1 MIDRS
6 FECYVRDNQLGVLGH
21 IFRPYYIRYAE
32 FLSAAKGRN
41 YGKYLWSLCLEDL
54 LILCTAI
61 QSLSENSESLQAR
74 RAGPSKESPD
84 LGVRWSSTKIWDG
97 NFPSMTYAYIMESD
111 GRTCLVAPA
120 SSEFCISSL
129 KTPFP
134 SRYRP
139 RSALKFA
146 VRSITS

>member
-61 QSLSENSESLQAR
+61 QSLSENSESL
-74 RAGPSKESPD
+74 
-84 LGVRWSSTKIWDG
+84 
-97 NFPSMTYAYIMESD
+97 
-111 GRTCLVAPA
+111 
-120 SSEFCISSL
+120 
-129 KTPFP
+129 
-134 SRYRP
+134 
-139 RSALKFA
+139 
-146 VRSITS
+146 